1 MIRAMHG
8 FIQFQ
13 MRCLTC
19 ILLLAGTACR
29 KEPAKNGHHYLHAPT
44 VEIVTTD
51 GMPMSDF
58 FDRLPAA
65 KRLPDVTALERQAGS
80 CREPSMWIR
89 WMERIGLS
97 GVVHAQNTCVEVPC
111 VGRYVR
117 LVPGPCGGPCFGNYN
132 AGFTNG
138 PESVGLTQRNY
149 TVCWGGNNGV
159 GGGCPCQK
167 HECNIAP

>member
-1 MIRAMHG
+1 MQAMYG

-13 MRCLTC
+13 MRCLAC
-19 ILLLAGTACR
+19 ILFLADTACR
-29 KEPAKNGHHYLHAPT
+29 TEPAKLGHNDLHAPK
-44 VEIVTTD
+44 VEIVKSG
-51 GMPMSDF
+51 GMLLSGF
-58 FDRLPAA
+58 FDRLPASR
-65 KRLPDVTALERQAGS
+65 RLPDVTTLARQAVS
-80 CREPSMWIR
+80 CREPSIWSR

-97 GVVHAQNTCVEVPC
+97 GVVHAQNTCVEAPC

-138 PESVGLTQRNY
+138 PENVGLTEKNY

-167 HECNIAP
+167 HECNNAP